1 MKHTCKSPIK
11 EIIPLSGLP
20 KSLESSNGL
29 SFTAKITQGLTTA
42 LGVDYKLHT
51 SWFSQ
56 SSGKAEKMNHT
67 LKKTTLKLCQETQ
80 EPWTNLLPIALL
92 RVHIT
97 PRCGLRFSPF
107 EMTYG
112 RSLLIINFLLDEEVS
127 QAMRYTHK
135 KNLAQVQKAI
145 QDNAYKALP
154 TPSKNLEE
162 GAVPSQI
169 NPRDQVLLKTWKGGV
184 PQIPKIAVIEGPL

>member
-1 MKHTCKSPIK
+1 M
-11 EIIPLSGLP
+11 
-20 KSLESSNGL
+20 
-29 SFTAKITQGLTTA
+29 
-42 LGVDYKLHT
+42 
-51 SWFSQ
+51 
-56 SSGKAEKMNHT
+56 
-67 LKKTTLKLCQETQ
+67 
-80 EPWTNLLPIALL
+80 LPIALL

-169 NPRDQVLLKTWKGGV
+169 PPRDQVLLKTWKGGV

>member
-1 MKHTCKSPIK
+1 MLRDISRGRLAVRFHPNVLMSRTYLPKFVDIFTGWVEAFHTQSEKVKHTCKSPIK

-67 LKKTTLKLCQETQ
+67 LKKTTLKLCQKNS
-80 EPWTNLLPIALL
+80 WTPDQFASYC
-92 RVHIT
+92 T
-97 PRCGLRFSPF
+97 PQGP
-107 EMTYG
+107 Y
-112 RSLLIINFLLDEEVS
+112 NP
-127 QAMRYTHK
+127 
-135 KNLAQVQKAI
+135 QVWSEI
-145 QDNAYKALP
+145 
-154 TPSKNLEE
+154 
-162 GAVPSQI
+162 
-169 NPRDQVLLKTWKGGV
+169 
-184 PQIPKIAVIEGPL
+184 